1 SNSITYLFISVS
13 IQQPGSSVRSVRE
26 IGLFACTTQNEKAWL
41 DELAH
46 GIQDDDSHFGS
57 PWIGIFPDDSA
68 GPSQSDGEKQEMD
81 PDISWIAEVCDDFA
95 EHIEG
100 GEMAFY
106 AEPESDRP
114 ITREELIAFEDGL
127 AHNAAAYSICVDTN
141 HVSTVLAPGL
151 RMAGQDAH
159 HNKYDAR
166 VDGEEDLSAQYHQ
179 ADGTIASSTSS
190 PLHAADGRINEE
202 DDMRGTEHDSASE
215 GDVDIETNLWR
226 SAKRIE
232 PSQIDDAPAVRGAL
246 ASKAIES
253 TGHVSSPPRAA
264 SISNGF
270 DARQPSTQAETSS
283 PHPGTS
289 LTRAIPS
296 TTFVLKDQ
304 EVHDCRS
311 RQGAKR
317 GRDDDDDDVNEVAQ
331 PKATASANPTEEPNT
346 KKTRAESAE
355 VPHVTCPGCVG
366 SFRED
371 TLGRHWR
378 DHCVMNPARGTRE
391 PLVCDVCWR
400 MWKLGDVPLRDFS
413 TDHSLRRHVVGKH
426 TGEDWHVMQRKR
438 GKKTRRSHKR
448 SKGAST

>member
-1 SNSITYLFISVS
+1 
-13 IQQPGSSVRSVRE
+13 
-26 IGLFACTTQNEKAWL
+26 
-41 DELAH
+41 
-46 GIQDDDSHFGS
+46 
-57 PWIGIFPDDSA
+57 
-68 GPSQSDGEKQEMD
+68 MD

-100 GEMAFY
+100 GEMSSRGQAFY

-114 ITREELIAFEDGL
+114 ITCEELTAFEDGV

-202 DDMRGTEHDSASE
+202 ADMRGTEHDSASE
-215 GDVDIETNLWR
+215 GDVDIETNLWQ

-232 PSQIDDAPAVRGAL
+232 PSQIGDAPAVRGAL
-246 ASKAIES
+246 ASRAIES

-264 SISNGF
+264 S
-270 DARQPSTQAETSS
+270 SS

-296 TTFVLKDQ
+296 TTFVLEDQ
-304 EVHDCRS
+304 GVHDCRS

-317 GRDDDDDDVNEVAQ
+317 GMDNDDDDVNEVAH
-331 PKATASANPTEEPNT
+331 PKATTSANPTEEPNT
-346 KKTRAESAE
+346 KKTRTEPAE
-355 VPHVTCPGCVG
+355 VPYVICPGCAG

-378 DHCVMNPARGTRE
+378 DHCVMNRARVTRE
-391 PLVCDVCWR
+391 LLVCDVCWR
-400 MWKLGDVPLRDFS
+400 MWKLGDVPLKDFS

-426 TGEDWHVMQRKR
+426 TEEDWHVMQRKR
-438 GKKTRRSHKR
+438 SKTRRSHKR
-448 SKGAST
+448 SNGASTRRVVSCVMAAFLLYLATVLARYLYFLWPFWPLAPVRE